1 MQSDRT
7 RQIFHFPAAAVC
19 VSEHVQE
26 VSHFC
31 GVQEVKKVGVAGLP
45 ETVKSRL

>member
-7 RQIFHFPAAAVC
+7 RQFFTSLLLLC

-45 ETVKSRL
+45 ETVKSGL